1 MLRRLELI
9 DKKTSELVGQQKG
22 CLADL
27 ATAEAEMELAVDEH
41 TKAEKAEALVELVA
55 AEINGKVAQPLVKTT
70 QAMVDSVFP
79 GEYVVKMDFSTKNH
93 RTHVDIYLED
103 YDGTKIYPLDDDGG
117 GVANMM
123 ELGLRFSALQL
134 SGQRKTI
141 ILDQPLKD
149 LSDEY
154 LPLAGKILRKLSKEL
169 GIQLIII
176 NHLKPLMPY
185 ADRTFNLKKNLTTGR
200 TEVKVVDNPAIEEE
214 FQYTNKP
221 KKQEVT

>member
-1 MLRRLELI
+1 M

-27 ATAEAEMELAVDEH
+27 AEAEARMELAVTEH
-41 TKAEKAEALVELVA
+41 TQAEKSEALVETVA
-55 AEINGKVAQPLVKTT
+55 AEINKKVAQPLVKTT

-79 GEYVVKMDFSTKNH
+79 GEYIVKMDFGTKNH

-141 ILDQPLKD
+141 VLDQPLKD

-176 NHLKPLMPY
+176 NHLKPLMPF
-185 ADRTFNLKKNLTTGR
+185 ADRTFSMKKNLATGR
-200 TEVKVVDNPAIEEE
+200 TEVKVTDNPAIEDE

-221 KKQEVT
+221 KKQEVV